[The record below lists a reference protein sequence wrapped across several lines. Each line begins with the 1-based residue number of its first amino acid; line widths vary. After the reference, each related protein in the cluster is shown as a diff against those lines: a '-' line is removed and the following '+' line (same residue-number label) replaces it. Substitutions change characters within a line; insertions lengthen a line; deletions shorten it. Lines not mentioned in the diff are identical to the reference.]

1 MAKPHGFDHFC
12 SYMIGLEDQFVII
25 GGSAA
30 SVLMEEQELEF
41 RPTKDID
48 LVILT
53 NTSGDLNARISAYIK
68 AGEYSLREA
77 TEGSPKYY
85 RFSNPVGVEYPK
97 IVEVFAR
104 NESEIILGDGQY
116 IIPIA
121 NDSSIK
127 LSAILLDEEYFSL
140 IKANIY
146 KTEQNTP
153 LINSVGNIC
162 LKARAHR
169 ELIERKK
176 TDDASVDSKDIKK
189 HRNDILKVALTLV
202 GTERPFV
209 GPTVKTDLEIA
220 LEEINQVTADQFKGI
235 MKDYPG
241 VDFQALVGVLKSVFS
256 I

>member
-12 SYMIGLEDQFVII
+12 SYMSGLEDQFVII

-53 NTSGDLNARISAYIK
+53 NASGELNSRMSGYVK
-68 AGEYSLREA
+68 AGAYSVKEA

-85 RFSNPVGVEYPK
+85 RFSSPAGGEYPK
-97 IVEVFAR
+97 VLEIFAR
-104 NESEIILGDGQY
+104 NESEIVLDEGQY

-146 KTEQNTP
+146 RTEQNTP

-169 ELIERKK
+169 ELIERKR
-176 TDDASVDSKDIKK
+176 TDDGSVDAKDIKK

-202 GTERPFV
+202 GDERPSI
-209 GPTVKTDLEIA
+209 GPTVKADLEIA
-220 LEEINQVTADQFKGI
+220 LDEINQITADQFKGI

-241 VDFQALVGVLKSVFS
+241 VDLAALVSILKTVFT

>member
-12 SYMIGLEDQFVII
+12 NYMAGLEDQFVII

-53 NTSGDLNARISAYIK
+53 NTSGELNTRISAYVK
-68 AGEYSLREA
+68 AGEYSVKEA
-77 TEGSPKYY
+77 TEGSPRYY
-85 RFSNPVGVEYPK
+85 RFSSPVGAEYPK

-104 NESEIILGDGQY
+104 NESEIVLDDGQY

-121 NDSSIK
+121 NDASIK

-146 KTEQNTP
+146 RTEQNTP

-176 TDDASVDSKDIKK
+176 TDDAAVDAKDIKK

-202 GTERPFV
+202 GDERPSI

-220 LEEINQVTADQFKGI
+220 LGEINQITPEQFKGI

-241 VDFQALVGVLKSVFS
+241 VDLVALVGVLKNVFS

>member
-12 SYMIGLEDQFVII
+12 NYMTGLEDQFVII

-30 SVLMEEQELEF
+30 SVLMEENELEF

-53 NTSGDLNARISAYIK
+53 NSSGDLNSRIASYVK
-68 AGEYSLREA
+68 AGEYSVREA
-77 TEGSPKYY
+77 TEGLPRYY
-85 RFSNPVGVEYPK
+85 RFSNPVGVAYPK
-97 IVEVFAR
+97 ILEVFAR
-104 NESEIILGDGQY
+104 NESEIVLGAGQY

-121 NDSSIK
+121 NESSIK
-127 LSAILLDEEYFSL
+127 LSAILLDDEYFEL
-140 IKANIY
+140 VKANIY

-153 LINSVGNIC
+153 LINGIGNIC

-176 TDDASVDSKDIKK
+176 ADDASVDAKDIKK

-202 GTERPFV
+202 GDERPSI
-209 GPTVKTDLEIA
+209 GPKVKADLGIA
-220 LEEINQVTADQFKGI
+220 LAEINQITADQFKGI

-241 VDFQALVGVLKSVFS
+241 VELSSLVNVLKIVFS
-256 I
+256 M

>member
-12 SYMIGLEDQFVII
+12 SYMAGLEDQFVII

-53 NTSGDLNARISAYIK
+53 NTSGELNARISAYVK
-68 AGEYSLREA
+68 AGEYSVKEA
-77 TEGSPKYY
+77 TEGSPRYY
-85 RFSNPVGVEYPK
+85 RFSSPVGAEYPK

-104 NESEIILGDGQY
+104 NESEIVLDDGQY
-116 IIPIA
+116 IIPIT
-121 NDSSIK
+121 NDASIK

-140 IKANIY
+140 IKENIY
-146 KTEQNTP
+146 RTEQNTP

-176 TDDASVDSKDIKK
+176 TDAFVDSKDIKK

-202 GTERPFV
+202 GDERPSI
-209 GPTVKTDLEIA
+209 GPTVKVDLEIA
-220 LEEINQVTADQFKGI
+220 LGEVNQITADQFKSI

-241 VDFQALVGVLKSVFS
+241 VDLQALVNVLKSVFA

>member
-12 SYMIGLEDQFVII
+12 SFMSGLEDQFVII

-53 NTSGDLNARISAYIK
+53 NSSGELNSRISAYIK
-68 AGEYSLREA
+68 AGAYSVKEA
-77 TEGSPKYY
+77 TEGTPRYY
-85 RFSNPVGVEYPK
+85 RFSTPVGVEYPK
-97 IVEVFAR
+97 ILEIFAR
-104 NESEIILGDGQY
+104 NENEIVLDEGQY

-121 NDSSIK
+121 GNSSIK

-146 KTEQNTP
+146 KTGQNTP

-176 TDDASVDSKDIKK
+176 TDDSSVDGKDIKK

-202 GTERPFV
+202 GNERPAI
-209 GPTVKTDLEIA
+209 GSTVKADLELA
-220 LEEINQVTADQFKGI
+220 LTEINQITADQFKGI

-241 VDFQALVGVLKSVFS
+241 VELSALVGVLKSVFS

>member
-12 SYMIGLEDQFVII
+12 SYMLGFEDQFVII

-53 NTSGDLNARISAYIK
+53 NTSGELNSRISDYVK
-68 AGEYSLREA
+68 AGAYSVKEA

-85 RFSNPVGVEYPK
+85 RFSSPVGGEYPK
-97 IVEVFAR
+97 VLEIFAR
-104 NESEIILGDGQY
+104 NESEIVLDEGQY

-121 NDSSIK
+121 SDSSMK
-127 LSAILLDEEYFSL
+127 LSAILLDDEYFGL
-140 IKANIY
+140 IKENIH
-146 KTEQNTP
+146 KTGQNIP

-169 ELIERKK
+169 ELLERKK
-176 TDDASVDSKDIKK
+176 VDDSSVDTKDIKK
-189 HRNDILKVALTLV
+189 HRNDILKVTLTLV
-202 GTERPFV
+202 GDERPLI

-220 LEEINQVTADQFKGI
+220 LAEINQITPEQFKGI
-235 MKDYPG
+235 MKGYPD
-241 VDFQALVGVLKSVFS
+241 VDLGALVAVLKNVFA